1 MDLSHEE
8 TQLYQVNSVFQ
19 INPGKIS
26 EPLKKRN
33 PVYKSE
39 SNIERKPAIKN
50 EAGSVSSQTNHSEPS

>member
-1 MDLSHEE
+1 MSQPLKIKSKSESRR
-8 TQLYQVNSVFQ
+8 LRNP
-19 INPGKIS
+19 INHS